1 VTIIIVL
8 LALILF
14 AILFPGGL
22 RALFSGLVL
31 AFFGGL
37 IALLVVIVV
46 MGVAHATM
54 PTLTPTPSHPTE
66 EACGTWA
73 AAQDDDAIYMW
84 GMQKDGTTS
93 KEVAINRLAGSCMG
107 TKPPAIV
114 GFGSSDG
121 FDQAYC
127 KNHAAQKICKNR

>member
-1 VTIIIVL
+1 MIKVIYS
-8 LALILF
+8 
-14 AILFPGGL
+14 AILFGILPI
-22 RALFSGLVL
+22 S
-31 AFFGGL
+31 
-37 IALLVVIVV
+37 
-46 MGVAHATM
+46 VAHATM
-54 PTLTPTPSHPTE
+54 PTLSPTPSHPTE

-73 AAQDDDAIYMW
+73 ATQDDDAIYMW

-93 KEVAINRLAGSCMG
+93 KEVAINRLARSCMG
-107 TKPPAIV
+107 TNPPAIV